1 MSSCPSCS
9 AEIPAGAR
17 FCSSCGAGID
27 ISSAG
32 TVHRNEARPPSSS
45 SEIDHGRF
53 VPGAMFGN
61 RYRMVA
67 LLGKGGMGEVYRADD
82 LKLNQAVAL
91 KLLPKQLGGDE
102 KRRERLLGEVRVARQ
117 VAHPNVC
124 RVYDVGEIEGEYFIT
139 MEYVL
144 GEDLASLIHRIGRFQ
159 KEKGIEIARQIC
171 AGLAAAHERG
181 ILHRDLKPANIML
194 DERGRVRVTDFG
206 LAAAVDDAGTNAG
219 EGTPAYMAP
228 EQLAGREI
236 SARSDIYALGLVLY
250 ELFTGKRAFNATSVV
265 ELREQREQRSI
276 TEPSQIVDDLD
287 PAVERVILRCL
298 EPEPRDRPQSV
309 LAVMAALPGGDPLA
323 AALAA
328 GETPS
333 PELLAAAGDSVGLKA
348 SMAILLLLFVIVGSL
363 VVLLLK
369 LHNDLPSYTDLDLP
383 PEALTLKA
391 RELIRQFG
399 YSGKGADFAR
409 GFRVDDDLTRYISEH
424 DKSPQRWEQ
433 LRSLPVVRFWY
444 RDAPASLE
452 WNNFFV
458 SRVTQ
463 RDPPLEYSGM
473 KLITLDASGKL
484 IGFDAVPEQIESA
497 QPATTAIDA
506 NALFAAAGL
515 DPLRFKA
522 AAPRWIP
529 QTWDDWR
536 GAWEGAWPDGTP
548 LRVEAAAYHGR
559 LVYFKEV
566 SPWTRPSRMEASP
579 KTARQKFLTWTL
591 SFFFSAIVLS
601 AAFFARRNQSLGR
614 GDRRGATRLS
624 FAVFLIVLVSRLFG
638 TTHLSTA
645 SEIGVIIQAVG
656 MALFIAAMLWLLY
669 LACEPYVRR
678 RWPHALIAL
687 GKILSGRLRDP
698 LVGRDVLIGTAAGV
712 ALSIVWGLS
721 PIITRLV
728 GGTTAAPYMNALAL
742 FGFRYSC
749 SLFLFHLFRGVWIAF
764 AHTMLFLLFRI
775 VLRREALAFAAL
787 LVIAALIGAL
797 RSDDNAVTGLVSAF
811 IAGGLLLVVLTR
823 LGLVAALFVVTV
835 SSWLP
840 ETVVVG
846 FSGWAAYT
854 VWLPL
859 VATAVVA
866 TSAFYIS
873 LAGRPLFRDALL
885 ET

>member
-1 MSSCPSCS
+1 MNSCPSCS
-9 AEIPAGAR
+9 AELPADAR
-17 FCSSCGAGID
+17 FCSSCGAELD
-27 ISSAG
+27 VSSAG
-32 TVHRNEARPPSSS
+32 TFHRNDSRPPSSS
-45 SEIDHGRF
+45 SGIDHGRF

-91 KLLPKQLGGDE
+91 KLLPKQLGGNE
-102 KRRERLLGEVRVARQ
+102 NRRERLLGEVRVARQ

-139 MEYVL
+139 MEYVH
-144 GEDLASLIHRIGRFQ
+144 GEDLASLLHRIGRFQ

-250 ELFTGKRAFNATSVV
+250 ELFTGKRAFNATSVA
-265 ELREQREQRSI
+265 ELREQREQKSI
-276 TEPSQIVDDLD
+276 TDPSQIVDDLD

-348 SMAILLLLFVIVGSL
+348 SIAIPLLLFVIVGSF

-369 LHNDLPSYTDLDLP
+369 LHSELPSYADLELP
-383 PEALTLKA
+383 PEALALKA

-399 YSGKGADFAR
+399 YTGKAADSAR
-409 GFRVDDDLTRYISEH
+409 GFEVDDDLTRYIRDH
-424 DKSPQRWEQ
+424 DTSPRRWEQ

-444 RDAPASLE
+444 RDAPNSLE
-452 WNNFFV
+452 WSDFFRA
-458 SRVTQ
+458 RVTQ
-463 RDPPLEYSGM
+463 TDPPLERSGM
-473 KLITLDASGKL
+473 KLVMLDASGKL
-484 IGFDAVPEQIESA
+484 TGFVAVPEQIESA
-497 QPATTAIDA
+497 QPATTSVDV

-515 DPLRFKA
+515 DRSRFKGT
-522 AAPRWIP
+522 APKWIP
-529 QTWDDWR
+529 LTWADWR
-536 GAWEGAWPDGTP
+536 GAWEGAWPDGKP
-548 LRVEAAAYHGR
+548 LRIEAAAYHGS

-566 SPWTRPSRMEASP
+566 SPWTRPSRMEAAPTKAS
-579 KTARQKFLTWTL
+579 QKVATWISIFL
-591 SFFFSAIVLS
+591 FSAIVLG
-601 AAFFARRNQSLGR
+601 AAFFARRNLSLGR
-614 GDRRGATRLS
+614 GDRRGAARLS
-624 FAVFLIVLVSRLFG
+624 FAVFLIAFVARIVE

-645 SEIGVIIQAVG
+645 REVGVIVQAVG
-656 MALFIAAMLWLLY
+656 WGLFVAATLWLLY
-669 LACEPYVRR
+669 LACEPFMRR
-678 RWPHALIAL
+678 RWPHALIGL
-687 GKILSGRLRDP
+687 GKIVTGRARDP
-698 LVGRDVLIGTAAGV
+698 LVGRDVLIGSAGGV
-712 ALSIVWGLS
+712 ALSIVWMVS

-728 GGTTAAPYMNALAL
+728 GGTPPAPRMNLLAL
-742 FGFRYSC
+742 SGFRYAFSQ
-749 SLFLFHLFRGVWIAF
+749 FLFAIVAGFWFAF
-764 AHTMLFLLFRI
+764 VGTMLVLLFRT
-775 VLRREALAFAAL
+775 VLRREGLAFAAL
-787 LVIAALIGAL
+787 LAIAALSGAL
-797 RSDDNAVTGLVSAF
+797 SNDNAVV
-811 IAGGLLLVVLTR
+811 GLLSSSIAWGLMLVVLTR
-823 LGLVAALFVVTV
+823 LGLAAALSMVTV

-840 ETVVVG
+840 QTVVIG
-846 FSGWAAYT
+846 FSGWAAYA

-859 VATAVVA
+859 IATVVVA
-866 TSAFYIS
+866 TLAFYIS